1 MHIFTIVIVY
11 TAHAHV
17 NTFLDDAVYIAAAAQ
32 HGVFSDRM
40 SEVESG
46 QETED
51 GTGSTTTVGEE
62 GKQCTVYNLMADTQ
76 QCIRIF
82 RAASVG

>member
-1 MHIFTIVIVY
+1 MR
-11 TAHAHV
+11 
-17 NTFLDDAVYIAAAAQ
+17 YISQLQHAQ
-32 HGVFSDRM
+32 HGVFSDRDEILSGLLTKHFSM

-51 GTGSTTTVGEE
+51 GTGSTTTVGEG

>member
-1 MHIFTIVIVY
+1 
-11 TAHAHV
+11 
-17 NTFLDDAVYIAAAAQ
+17 
-32 HGVFSDRM
+32 M

-51 GTGSTTTVGEE
+51 GTGSTTTVGEG
-62 GKQCTVYNLMADTQ
+62 GKQCMVYNLMADTQ